1 MREGFEHR
9 LETIRASRE
18 EPGGTSPLDPSDGR
32 RERERERKKE
42 KHAQEEVDRAESIMW
57 CPFVPTTDR
66 RETDVQGGS
75 EEEEEEEEGRESP
88 RASQSPPL
96 SLINNSGRR
105 RETRRTG
112 EDFSLIHLS
121 FSLTLPFFMDRA
133 RQVGRNGRNNR
144 ERVLGIYF
152 IHSPGAHYWPK
163 RTSPPPPSPNVVQS
177 LSSGNSFRPSCVDV
191 KVACMLAYHHSTEV
205 FGGEK
210 P

>member
-121 FSLTLPFFMDRA
+121 FSLTLPFFMDRG
-133 RQVGRNGRNNR
+133 RQVGRKGGTTGKEFWVFISSTLPELIIGRR
-144 ERVLGIYF
+144 ERVL
-152 IHSPGAHYWPK
+152 PL
-163 RTSPPPPSPNVVQS
+163 SPNVVQS